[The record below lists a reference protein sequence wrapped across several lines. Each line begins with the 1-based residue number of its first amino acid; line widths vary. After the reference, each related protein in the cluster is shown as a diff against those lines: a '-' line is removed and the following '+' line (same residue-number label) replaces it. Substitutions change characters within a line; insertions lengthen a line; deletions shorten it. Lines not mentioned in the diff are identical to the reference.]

1 MDVTTVNKSTINK
14 EVKEY
19 YHKIKKRKKKE
30 RDNGKNRYEIYL
42 KKKQTTKERYGQN
55 LYRTEEEKDKK
66 RMQSKL
72 LFYCYF

>member
-1 MDVTTVNKSTINK
+1 MDVTTVNKSTIIK

-19 YHKIKKRKKKE
+19 YHKIKKRK
-30 RDNGKNRYEIYL
+30 NGRNRYEIYL
-42 KKKQTTKERYGQN
+42 KKKKTTKERYGQN